1 MRWFLTFAATAVVIA
16 GMISTAEAGSRSR
29 GYNEDGGAHPSSTYY
44 RGGPRVKGYVA
55 RRGGYSYNKAD
66 TVNTYG
72 NSRSNYGSTNTF
84 RDFSVDTQTVTGPF
98 DHGFFFDSAIGPR
111 GGDAPYMN

>member
-1 MRWFLTFAATAVVIA
+1 MRWFLTIAATAALVIGA
-16 GMISTAEAGSRSR
+16 HSPADAGSRK
-29 GYNEDGGAHPSSTYY
+29 GYSQGGGAHPTSPYY
-44 RGGPRVKGYVA
+44 RSGPRVKGYVA
-55 RRGGYSYNKAD
+55 RRGGYSYNRAD

-72 NSRSNYGSTNTF
+72 NSRSNYGSTNAY
-84 RDFSVDTQTVTGPF
+84 RDFTLDKQTVTGPF